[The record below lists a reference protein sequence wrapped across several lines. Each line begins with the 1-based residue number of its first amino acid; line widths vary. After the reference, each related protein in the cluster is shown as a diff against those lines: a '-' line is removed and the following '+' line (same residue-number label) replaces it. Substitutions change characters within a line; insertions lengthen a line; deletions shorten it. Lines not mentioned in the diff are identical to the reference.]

1 MISTTPCNPQD
12 LTVAVLLGGTSTER
26 EVSLGSGAAAAKALR
41 EEGFKVIE
49 IDPATCPVVEQLLEA
64 APDVVFFALHGKDG
78 EDGCMQGVCEMMG
91 IPYTGSGVLGSALA
105 MDKVR
110 AKRVFEAEGLRT
122 PDMVVLHAHDSYDIA
137 ELQAS
142 IGSKCAVKPARAG
155 SAFGISITETADE
168 LRSAIENAFEHDSSV
183 LVERCVEGT
192 EVTIA
197 VLGNDEIEAL
207 PVIEIVP
214 QGESTFYDYDA
225 KYQVGGAQHII
236 PARIDDGLTAECQ
249 SIALAAHRV
258 LACRG
263 VSRSDLIIDAD
274 NTCWLLET
282 NTIPGLTETSLLPD
296 AASKAGIPFP
306 ALCRMLVELALE
318 PKA

>member
-26 EVSLGSGAAAAKALR
+26 EVSLDSGAAAAKALR
-41 EEGFKVIE
+41 GEGFKVIE
-49 IDPATCPVVEQLLEA
+49 IDPATSPVVEQLLYA
-64 APDVVFFALHGKDG
+64 GPDVVFFALHGKDG
-78 EDGCMQGVCEMMG
+78 EDGSMQGVCEMMG

-110 AKRVFEAEGLRT
+110 AKRVYEAEGLRT
-122 PDMVVLHAHDSYDIA
+122 PDMVVLHAHDAYDIA
-137 ELQAS
+137 DLQAS
-142 IGSKCAVKPARAG
+142 IGTKCAVKPAQAG
-155 SAFGISITETADE
+155 SAFGISITETPDE
-168 LRSAIENAFEHDSSV
+168 LQHAIETAFEHDSSV

-236 PARIDDGLTAECQ
+236 PARIDDGLTTECQ

-258 LACRG
+258 LGCRG
-263 VSRSDLIIDAD
+263 VSRSDLIIDND
-274 NTCWLLET
+274 DTCWLLET

-306 ALCRMLVELALE
+306 TLCRMLVELALE